1 MLRLQRLLLA
11 ELLTSFLL
19 LLLIVTGVFV
29 AGTMLQA
36 LHRYADVG
44 LLALLRTLPLA
55 FPQAFV
61 ATAPISFLM
70 ACLLTYGRFSDD
82 NEFLAMQMGGLH
94 PWHAVAPAL
103 LAGVGLCFLT
113 LYFGTTA
120 APLSKLAQ
128 KEMLK
133 DQVDLLVSQLEDP
146 RRRSIWP
153 NEKLQ
158 MSWSGRDAEGW
169 YENVL
174 LSLEYTPLGSDS
186 GSSSTDEGPSRRLI
200 AAERATLQT
209 TEDDREGL
217 VLTLVLRGA
226 EFEDRRDGVRT
237 VVKHEHIPFRL
248 PVGAITDVPRSER
261 GKSRDEMRSTELLY
275 RMQRGTTEPKLMR
288 KWAAEFWSRFSI
300 GLSPL
305 ALGLL
310 GSVLGL
316 VGAKGTRG
324 GAIVAALVIALPVYY
339 PLLLWGERLALS
351 GSLPAPLALSL
362 GNLVVGGAGVFLL
375 ARLVRR

>member
-1 MLRLQRLLLA
+1 MLRLQRLLLR

-44 LLALLRTLPLA
+44 LVALLRSLPLA

-61 ATAPISFLM
+61 ATAPVSFLM

-82 NEFLAMQMGGLH
+82 NEFLALQMGGLH

-103 LAGVGLCFLT
+103 LSGVGLCFLT

-133 DQVDLLVSQLEDP
+133 DQVELLVSQLEDP

-158 MSWSGRDAEGW
+158 MSWSGRDDEGW

-174 LSLEYTPLGSDS
+174 LSLRYSPMDGEDS
-186 GSSSTDEGPSRRLI
+186 GDETRLI
-200 AAERATLQT
+200 AADRAALQT
-209 TEDDREGL
+209 SQDDDQGL
-217 VLTLVLRGA
+217 VLTLVLEGA
-226 EFEDRRDGVRT
+226 EFQDGAAGSRTLVR
-237 VVKHEHIPFRL
+237 HERIPFQL
-248 PVGAITDVPRSER
+248 PVAAITDVPRSEQD
-261 GKSRDEMRSTELLY
+261 KSRDEMRSTELLY
-275 RMQRGTTEPKLMR
+275 RMQRGTTDDKLMR
-288 KWAAEFWSRFSI
+288 KWATEFWSRFSI

-310 GSVLGL
+310 GAVLGL

-324 GAIVAALVIALPVYY
+324 GAVVAALVIAMPVYY
-339 PLLLWGERLALS
+339 PLLLWGENLSLS
-351 GSLPAPLALSL
+351 GALPSPLALSL
-362 GNLVVGGAGVFLL
+362 GNLVVGTAGVLL
-375 ARLVRR
+375 LVRVVRR